1 MLGHPIDIPA
11 SDTPENVIGGVLAEP
26 RNDGQQLCR
35 LAAPLTRWRIAFV
48 GAIGSGIFLRHL
60 CSLTQAEAGRL
71 LKIDHS

>member
-1 MLGHPIDIPA
+1 
-11 SDTPENVIGGVLAEP
+11 VLAEP

-35 LAAPLTRWRIAFV
+35 LAAPLTPWRIAFV